1 MIGLPGFKSGDFVFI
16 SAAEEICGNRTGF
29 AVQFPPLA
37 IVCILHAFGTLA
49 GKNGLVA
56 VLEADGDTVDLH
68 HINNFHGGRRHGQY
82 IAEPNGFAAIIHID
96 LIGCQGDFFA
106 VDIELRV
113 LIEAVALFHAQIGNL
128 EIYAI
133 GVTLSSF
140 KFRNELAVVTLVP
153 VVAGGNA
160 IAAAVIGVP
169 TLMVEINKRIHG
181 TGHKARF
188 VAGIKVDS
196 SVKVDFL
203 YSLTGTQ
210 LCSILNEAGF
220 SVIHHHD
227 PRTGR
232 QTCSVQCNIFSV
244 CQITVEVIA
253 VFRLK
258 FHGISVSSALLKCIE
273 SNIAVRIAVF
283 IGIPVSNRAHGVVG
297 ILLTLFPAL
306 KENIIFIL
314 ISACSL
320 GRCLRGV
327 AQLIVEFHI
336 LNIGGSERAVL
347 FGRRNRFN
355 SRDIEEV
362 STQTRLYAFPI
373 HCNSGFAAE
382 GISILRLQH
391 KEIYIFFPAFKFRDG
406 RKRTVCSVV
415 GIPGGNGFVVF
426 KLLPAFIVDLIFVC
440 IGRRYLCR
448 CLRCIARLI
457 AEFRILD
464 RRRSDGSRR

>member
-56 VLEADGDTVDLH
+56 VLEADGDIVDLH

-113 LIEAVALFHAQIGNL
+113 LIEAVALFHAQVGNL

-140 KFRNELAVVTLVP
+140 KFRNELT
-153 VVAGGNA
+153 VVASVPEITGSNA
-160 IAAAVIGVP
+160 ITAAVIGIP
-169 TLMVEINKRIHG
+169 PLMIGVNDRVNDTGAEKRFIS
-181 TGHKARF
+181 
-188 VAGIKVDS
+188 GIKVDNGI
-196 SVKVDFL
+196 KLDFFN
-203 YSLTGTQ
+203 SLTGAQ
-210 LCSILNEAGF
+210 LCSISNKTGLA
-220 SVIHHHD
+220 VIQHID
-227 PRTGR
+227 PGTER

-244 CQITVEVIA
+244 CQITVEGIA

-258 FHGISVSSALLKCIE
+258 FHGIFVSSALFKGAE
-273 SNIAVRIAVF
+273 SNIAVRITAF

-306 KENIIFIL
+306 KENIVFVL
-314 ISACSL
+314 IGACSL
-320 GRCLRGV
+320 CRYLRGS
-327 AQLIVEFHI
+327 ARLIVEFHI
-336 LNIGGSERAVL
+336 RNIDGSERAVL
-347 FGRRNRFN
+347 FGRCNCCNTSNIHRLSVQIHTNILLLNRPTIY
-355 SRDIEEV
+355 S
-362 STQTRLYAFPI
+362 
-373 HCNSGFAAE
+373 NSGFAAE
-382 GISILRLQH
+382 GISILRLHH

-406 RKRTVCSVV
+406 RQRTM
-415 GIPGGNGFVVF
+415 
-426 KLLPAFIVDLIFVC
+426 
-440 IGRRYLCR
+440 
-448 CLRCIARLI
+448 
-457 AEFRILD
+457 
-464 RRRSDGSRR
+464 

>member
-56 VLEADGDTVDLH
+56 ILEADGDIVDLH

-96 LIGCQGDFFA
+96 LIGCQSDFFA

-113 LIEAVALFHAQIGNL
+113 LIEAVALFHAQVGNL

-133 GVTLSSF
+133 GVTLSGF
-140 KFRNELAVVTLVP
+140 KFRNELTVIAFVP

-160 IAAAVIGVP
+160 IATAVIGVP
-169 TLMVEINKRIHG
+169 TLMIGVNDRVNDTGAEKRFIS
-181 TGHKARF
+181 
-188 VAGIKVDS
+188 GIKVDNGIKS
-196 SVKVDFL
+196 DFFN
-203 YSLTGTQ
+203 SLTGTQ

-244 CQITVEVIA
+244 CQITVEGIA

-273 SNIAVRIAVF
+273 LNIAVRIAVF

-306 KENIIFIL
+306 KENIVFVHVD
-314 ISACSL
+314 AC
-320 GRCLRGV
+320 
-327 AQLIVEFHI
+327 
-336 LNIGGSERAVL
+336 
-347 FGRRNRFN
+347 
-355 SRDIEEV
+355 
-362 STQTRLYAFPI
+362 P
-373 HCNSGFAAE
+373 SG
-382 GISILRLQH
+382 
-391 KEIYIFFPAFKFRDG
+391 
-406 RKRTVCSVV
+406 
-415 GIPGGNGFVVF
+415 
-426 KLLPAFIVDLIFVC
+426 
-440 IGRRYLCR
+440 
-448 CLRCIARLI
+448 
-457 AEFRILD
+457 
-464 RRRSDGSRR
+464 